1 MRPPLSSAR
10 EARTA
15 DVFVAL
21 RPDSVPNEPERV
33 VENVLFGSGRHVYL
47 VPTRSERKTS
57 FERVLVAW
65 NASQEAARALGESL
79 SHFKVAGSVVI
90 RVVDTQPPMKGQA
103 GLAPT

>member
-1 MRPPLSSAR
+1 MIAVNEVRSA
-10 EARTA
+10 
-15 DVFVAL
+15 
-21 RPDSVPNEPERV
+21 PMQIKKS
-33 VENVLFGSGRHVYL
+33 YL
-47 VPTRSERKTS
+47 VPPGGERRTS

-79 SHFKVAGSVVI
+79 SHLKVAGSVVI